1 MQNFLFLI
9 ISFFIC
15 NLSYAMDDLQAS
27 QRISAQG
34 MLAQNQRLKII
45 SQNIA
50 NASSTSASPDK
61 EPYRRKMP
69 VLKNKYDPNLKA
81 DVVKLDKIVRD
92 KSDFQLRYE
101 PQHPAADQNGYVR
114 YPNVQIPLETVDA
127 KEAQRTYEANMSAL
141 EIAKSNQMRIVEA
154 MK

>member
-1 MQNFLFLI
+1 MRYILLIVGFLFSSNSLAI
-9 ISFFIC
+9 
-15 NLSYAMDDLQAS
+15 DDLMAS

-34 MLAQNQRLKII
+34 MQAQNQRLKII

-50 NASSTSASPDK
+50 NATSTSTSPEK

-69 VLKNKYDPNLKA
+69 ILKGKFDPNLKA

-101 PQHPAADQNGYVR
+101 PQHPAADENGYVR

-141 EIAKSNQMRIVEA
+141 EIAKSNQLRLIEA